1 MDNKT
6 PLAVSAR
13 TYAIKQSIKNQTVKT
28 ILSGLKKP
36 LNFVLIKKIMLNSTY
51 RNMPENK
58 LDLSEIKF
66 VPLFLRKNDCSQFSK
81 RSDLLQV

>member
-28 ILSGLKKP
+28 ILSGLKKTSKFCF
-36 LNFVLIKKIMLNSTY
+36 NKKNYVEFDIPKYAGEQT
-51 RNMPENK
+51 
-58 LDLSEIKF
+58 
-66 VPLFLRKNDCSQFSK
+66 
-81 RSDLLQV
+81 